1 MMNDSPKSLRAFF
14 LIWTGQAFSLL
25 GSSLVQFALVWWLT
39 ESTGSATVLATATM
53 VAILP
58 GIVIGP
64 FAGTLVDRWSR
75 RWVMVV
81 ADGVIALTTLWA
93 VFLAWNGQLQTWHVY
108 VIMFIRATAG
118 GFHWPAMQASTSLMV
133 PERLLSRVAG
143 LNQTLYGLM
152 QIAAPALGALLLSV
166 SALPVILMID
176 VITAAMAITPL
187 LFINVPQPPRQP
199 QEEGAVAKPSVVAD
213 LVSGVRY
220 VLKWPGLLMLM
231 AMAMI
236 VNFVVNPAF
245 SLMPILVIRN
255 FNGGVGHLGAL
266 ESALGI
272 GMVLGGLVLSAWGGF
287 RRRLLTSL
295 AGLIGMG
302 LGVLVMGLAPPT
314 AFVTAVG
321 AIFLVGFMN
330 PIVNGPVFAV
340 MQATV
345 APEMQGR
352 VFTLLQSAASAMSP
366 LSLAVAG
373 PVADTIGVQAW
384 YIVGGLVCVLMGI
397 GGFFVPALVHLE
409 DNHHQLVAQPNNTA
423 QTPISVEIADPG

>member
-1 MMNDSPKSLRAFF
+1 MSDSPKSLRAFF
-14 LIWTGQAFSLL
+14 IIWTGQAFSLL
-25 GSSLVQFALVWWLT
+25 GSNLVQFALVWWLT
-39 ESTGSATVLATATM
+39 ASTGSATVLATATM

-81 ADGVIALTTLWA
+81 ADGMIALTTLWA

-176 VITAAMAITPL
+176 VVTAAMAITPL
-187 LFINVPQPPRQP
+187 LFIDVPQPPRQQP
-199 QEEGAVAKPSVVAD
+199 QAGAVAKPSVVAD
-213 LVSGVRY
+213 LISGVRY

-231 AMAMI
+231 AMAMVI
-236 VNFVVNPAF
+236 NFVVNPAF

-266 ESALGI
+266 ESALGV

-287 RRRLLTSL
+287 HRRLLTSL
-295 AGLIGMG
+295 VGLIGMG
-302 LGVLVMGLAPPT
+302 LGVLVMGLTPPT
-314 AFVTAVG
+314 AFVAAVG

-373 PVADTIGVQAW
+373 PVSDAIGVQAW

-409 DNHHQLVAQPNNTA
+409 DNH
-423 QTPISVEIADPG
+423 QTSVPASDTSVSA